1 MKLVLLGQPNC
12 GKSTIFN
19 YIVGY
24 RAVSA
29 NFPGSTVKYTSGK
42 LRLGGRE
49 FECVDLPGTYSL
61 SGFDS
66 AEKEVRRYLLEE
78 KYDVI
83 LNVVDASLLG
93 RGLELTLELL
103 ELEKPMVLI
112 LNMIDEAE
120 RKGIAIDEKKLSGI
134 LGIPVV
140 KTIGHRGIGLT
151 EVINQA
157 VKAKEE
163 GLKGYLLPFSR
174 DVEGVIRRAMERLAS
189 SERTKGL
196 PLRFLAI
203 KVLERDEDFT
213 EEDPFLEQLRQLLE
227 LRHGKPSDVVISSE
241 RHAMTM
247 ALYEQVAKVLHPPR
261 MSFRDKLDGWLMHP
275 VLGYVFLT
283 FTFLGLFYSVFIVGV
298 KLEGVLLEKIGEVTV
313 DVFDLKGSGALGA
326 TLQGA
331 LEGLMAGI
339 GIVLPYLVPFLFAL
353 AFLEDSGY
361 LPRIAFLVDSFMHK
375 IGLHGKSVLP
385 FLMSYGCSVPAVMA
399 TRILESERD
408 RVITAVLS
416 TFIPCS
422 ARTVVILALV
432 SFTIGPLY
440 ALAIYFG
447 NLLVVGFL
455 GRILAS
461 FYKEV
466 SPGLIL
472 EVPRYQLPSLRM
484 LVLKTWL
491 RLKEFILMAWPLLIL
506 GSAILGL
513 LDFLDLDH
521 MLNSGFRVVTSPLGL
536 PEAAGVPLLFG
547 ILRKEAALVM
557 LYQALDT
564 KDLLGAL
571 GREGILTFTVF
582 VTFFI
587 PCVATLG
594 VLTKEIGLQKTLGV
608 GGLAFLL
615 AFVLGLLTSFVFQWA
630 FA

>member
-1 MKLVLLGQPNC
+1 MKLVLVGQPNC

-19 YIVGY
+19 YLVGY

-61 SGFDS
+61 SGFDP

-78 KYDVI
+78 SYDVI

-103 ELEKPMVLI
+103 ELERPMVLI

-120 RKGIAIDEKKLSGI
+120 RKGIAIDEKRLERV
-134 LGIPVV
+134 LGVPVV

-157 VKAKEE
+157 IRAKEE
-163 GLKGYLLPFSR
+163 GLRGHLLPFSR
-174 DVEGVIRRAMERLAS
+174 DVEGVIRRAMEYLTS
-189 SERTKGL
+189 SECTKGL
-196 PLRFLAI
+196 PLRFVAI
-203 KVLERDEDFT
+203 RALERDEGFR

-241 RHAMTM
+241 RHALTM
-247 ALYEQVAKVLHPPR
+247 WLYEQVAKVLHPPKV
-261 MSFRDKLDGWLMHP
+261 SFRDKIDAWLTHP
-275 VLGYVFLT
+275 VFGYVFLA
-283 FTFLGLFYSVFIVGV
+283 FTFFGLFYGVFVVGER
-298 KLEGVLLEKIGEVTV
+298 LEEALLERLGKVTDAV
-313 DVFDLKGSGALGA
+313 WGLKGNGA
-326 TLQGA
+326 TGAVLQGA
-331 LEGLMAGI
+331 LEGLLAGI

-361 LPRIAFLVDSFMHK
+361 LPRIAFLMDSFMHK

-385 FLMSYGCSVPAVMA
+385 FLMGYGCSVPAVMA

-422 ARTVVILALV
+422 ARTVIILALV
-432 SFTIGPLY
+432 SSALGPFY
-440 ALAIYFG
+440 ALAIYLG
-447 NLLVVGFL
+447 NILIVGFL

-472 EVPRYQLPSLRM
+472 EVPRYQLPSLQM
-484 LVLKTWL
+484 LALKTWL
-491 RLKEFILMAWPLLIL
+491 RLKEFIVMAWPLLVL
-506 GSAILGL
+506 GSSTLGL
-513 LDFLDLDH
+513 LHFFKLDQ
-521 MLNSGFRVVTSPLGL
+521 MLNKGLRIITSPLGL
-536 PEAAGVPLLFG
+536 PELAGVPLIFG

-557 LYQALDT
+557 LYQALGT
-564 KDLLGAL
+564 KNPVDLLGM
-571 GREGILTFTVF
+571 EGVLTFTVF
-582 VTFFI
+582 VTFFV

-594 VLTKEIGLQKTLGV
+594 VLTKEVGIKKTVGVGALALLVAFALGV
-608 GGLAFLL
+608 LSR
-615 AFVLGLLTSFVFQWA
+615 VVFGWV
-630 FA
+630 FT

>member
-1 MKLVLLGQPNC
+1 MRLVLVGQPNC

-19 YIVGY
+19 YLVGY

-49 FECVDLPGTYSL
+49 FECIDLPGTYSL
-61 SGFDS
+61 SGFDP

-78 KYDVI
+78 NYDVI
-83 LNVVDASLLG
+83 LNVVDGSLLG
-93 RGLELTLELL
+93 RGLELTLELM

-120 RKGIAIDEKKLSGI
+120 RKGIAIDEKRLSDI

-151 EVINQA
+151 EVIDQA
-157 VKAKEE
+157 VRAKEE
-163 GLKGYLLPFSR
+163 DLKGRLLPFSR
-174 DVEGVIRRAMERLAS
+174 DVEGVIKRAMEHLSS

-196 PLRFLAI
+196 PLRFSAI
-203 KVLERDEDFT
+203 KALERDNVFT

-241 RHAMTM
+241 RHALSMG
-247 ALYEQVAKVLHPPR
+247 LCEQVTKVLHPLR

-275 VLGYVFLT
+275 LFGYVFLA
-283 FTFLGLFYSVFIVGV
+283 FTFIGLFYGVFVVGGR
-298 KLEGVLLEKIGEVTV
+298 LEEVLVERLGGVTV
-313 DVFDLKGSGALGA
+313 GLFGLNVRGALGA
-326 TLQGA
+326 VLQGA
-331 LEGLMAGI
+331 LEGLVAGI

-361 LPRIAFLVDSFMHK
+361 LPRVAFLVDSFMHK

-385 FLMSYGCSVPAVMA
+385 FLMGYGCSVPAVMA

-422 ARTVVILALV
+422 ARTVVILASV
-432 SFTIGPLY
+432 SFTMGPLY
-440 ALAIYFG
+440 ALLIYLG
-447 NLLVVGFL
+447 NLFVVGFL

-491 RLKEFILMAWPLLIL
+491 RLREFVLMAWPLLVL
-506 GSAILGL
+506 GSATLWL
-513 LDFLDLDH
+513 LHFFDLDH
-521 MLNSGFRVVTSPLGL
+521 MLNKGLRVITSPLGL
-536 PEAAGVPLLFG
+536 PEVAGVPLIFG

-557 LYQALDT
+557 LYQALGT
-564 KDLLGAL
+564 EDLLGVL
-571 GREGILTFTVF
+571 GKEGVLAFTVF
-582 VTFFI
+582 VTFFV

-594 VLTKEIGLQKTLGV
+594 VLMKEIGSKKTLGIGV
-608 GGLAFLL
+608 LAFSL
-615 AFVLGLLTSFVFQWA
+615 AFVLGLLTRVILRWVSA
-630 FA
+630 

>member
-1 MKLVLLGQPNC
+1 MRLVFVGQPNC

-19 YIVGY
+19 YLVGY

-61 SGFDS
+61 SGFDP

-78 KYDVI
+78 DYDVI

-120 RKGIAIDEKKLSGI
+120 RKGISIDGKRLSGI

-157 VKAKEE
+157 IRAKEE
-163 GLKGYLLPFSR
+163 GLKGNLLPFSR
-174 DVEGVIRRAMERLAS
+174 DVEGVIRRAMEHLS
-189 SERTKGL
+189 FSERTKGL

-203 KVLERDEDFT
+203 KVLERDEGFT
-213 EEDPFLEQLRQLLE
+213 EEAPFLEQLRQLLE

-241 RHAMTM
+241 RHALTM
-247 ALYEQVAKVLHPPR
+247 ALYEQVAKVIHPPR
-261 MSFRDKLDGWLMHP
+261 MSFRDKLDGWVMHP
-275 VLGYVFLT
+275 VFGYVFLA
-283 FTFLGLFYSVFIVGV
+283 FTFLGLFYGVFVIGGRI
-298 KLEGVLLEKIGEVTV
+298 EELLVERLGEISRG
-313 DVFDLKGSGALGA
+313 VFDLQARGALGA
-326 TLQGA
+326 VLQGA

-385 FLMSYGCSVPAVMA
+385 FLMGYGCSVPAVMA

-432 SFTIGPLY
+432 SFTMGPLY
-440 ALAIYFG
+440 ALLIYLG
-447 NLLVVGFL
+447 NLFVVGFL

-472 EVPRYQLPSLRM
+472 EVPRYQVPNLRM

-491 RLKEFILMAWPLLIL
+491 RLKEFILMAWPLLVL

-513 LDFLDLDH
+513 LHFFNLDQT
-521 MLNSGFRVVTSPLGL
+521 LNRGFRVVTSPLGL

-557 LYQALDT
+557 LYQALGT

-571 GREGILTFTVF
+571 GREGILVFAAF
-582 VTFFI
+582 VTFFV

-594 VLTKEIGLQKTLGV
+594 VLTKEIGLKRTLGV
-608 GGLAFLL
+608 GILALLL
-615 AFVLGLLTSFVFQWA
+615 AFVLGLLARFISQWLFV
-630 FA
+630 